1 MCRITKDEIK
11 GRYSKQKML
20 DIYEKV
26 KTQGNIADFV
36 RSYMYDEEDF
46 VARNALGSV
55 TKATKSE
62 LQQLKP
68 MLNELID
75 RAMQTDN
82 SSIRRML
89 LCIIDRIDISINDL
103 RTDWLNFCLD
113 NMTDPRQSPAIQALC
128 MKHAWRMCRFYPEL
142 MGEMQRIIEDLETDY
157 YTPAT
162 KSVIRHI
169 MREQRRKRQDL

>member
-1 MCRITKDEIK
+1 
-11 GRYSKQKML
+11 ML

-26 KTQGNIADFV
+26 KTHGNIADFAK
-36 RSYMYDEEDF
+36 RYMYDEEDF
-46 VARNALGSV
+46 VARNALGGI
-55 TKATKSE
+55 TKATKNE

-82 SSIRRML
+82 NSIRRTL
-89 LCIIDRIDISINDL
+89 LSIIERIDISINDL

-113 NMTDPRQSPAIQALC
+113 NMTDMRQSPAIQALC
-128 MKHAWRMCRFYPEL
+128 MKLAWRMCRFYPDL
-142 MGEMQRIIEDLETDY
+142 MGEMQRIIEDQETDY
-157 YTPAT
+157 YTPAI

-169 MREQRRKRQDL
+169 TREQRKDGQDL